1 MKKILL
7 LLTCILSV
15 AVISCE
21 KQITIDKLPQKAK
34 LFLNNYFLDS
44 PVLSI
49 EKSGSSYDVILTD
62 GTNLE
67 FNKSGDWT
75 EVDCQTR
82 PIPVGIVPSSIQTYV
97 LTNFPES
104 FITKIKKERKN
115 YDIELNSGLELTFDQ
130 NGNFLHAD

>member
-34 LFLNNYFLDS
+34 LFLNSYFLDS
-44 PVLSI
+44 QVLSI

-82 PIPVGIVPSSIQTYV
+82 PIPVGIAPSSIQTYV